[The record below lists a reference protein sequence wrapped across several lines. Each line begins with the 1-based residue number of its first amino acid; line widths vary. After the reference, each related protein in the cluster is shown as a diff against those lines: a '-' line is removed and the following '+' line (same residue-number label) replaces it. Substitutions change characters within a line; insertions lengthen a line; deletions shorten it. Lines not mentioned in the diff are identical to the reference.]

1 MILSKYWFKN
11 VKIFVSFFSEVN
23 DTVGFY
29 QWMNQTFIPANYPE
43 KTYSGAELDIL
54 QKQMFGD
61 LASLRVGPARIRQVR
76 MPERT

>member
-1 MILSKYWFKN
+1 MHVWFYLN
-11 VKIFVSFFSEVN
+11 TDLNVSFFSEVN
-23 DTVGFY
+23 DTLGFY

-61 LASLRVGPARIRQVR
+61 LASIRVGPARIRQVR